1 MTDPEIV
8 SPEVRALEA
17 NVSLG
22 VDVEAWLQSPI
33 GMMVIRRCEEERSAA
48 LEALADADPEDP
60 KAIRA
65 LQMRVRVVDTVQQY
79 MADAIASAQ
88 SSLARLEQLE
98 QGD

>member
-1 MTDPEIV
+1 MTDIV

-17 NVSLG
+17 SVTLG
-22 VDVEAWLQSPI
+22 IDVEAWLQSPV
-33 GMMVIRRCEEERSAA
+33 GLMVIRRCEEERAAA

-65 LQMRVRVVDTVQQY
+65 IQTRVRVVDSIQQY
-79 MADAIASAQ
+79 MADAIAEAQ